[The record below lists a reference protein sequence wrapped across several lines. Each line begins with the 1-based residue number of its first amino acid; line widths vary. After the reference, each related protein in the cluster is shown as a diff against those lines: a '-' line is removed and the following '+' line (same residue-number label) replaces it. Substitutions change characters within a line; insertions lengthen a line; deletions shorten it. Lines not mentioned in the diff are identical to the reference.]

1 MNNNFLKLH
10 ILLLIHCLKIEKLK
24 QKLRNTNFTIF
35 SYNNYITLIFF
46 CIVEKYYIDT
56 TQ

>member
-10 ILLLIHCLKIEKLK
+10 ILLLIHCLKIED
-24 QKLRNTNFTIF
+24 TNFTMF
-35 SYNNYITLIFF
+35 SYNNYIILIFF

-56 TQ
+56 MQ